1 MAQQGDPE
9 TVLQDTQPHE
19 RRRELLGTYK
29 TVNAE
34 LADLTWTLAEL
45 EQQIATL
52 TDEAAVSPS
61 PSASRRLDDLQ
72 RWQDTLEERILRLMY
87 RADELMAAIERLP
100 R

>member
-9 TVLQDTQPHE
+9 LAVQDAQPHE
-19 RRRELLGTYK
+19 RRELLGTYK

-52 TDEAAVSPS
+52 ADETAASPS
-61 PSASRRLDDLQ
+61 PGATQRLDDLQ